1 MLKSVITAACL
12 GTLGG
17 LWIALVNG
25 SIDIFENYIDGVWR
39 YQVEFNSAAEILVG
53 AVIGVLAGANI
64 RLALDPERADGFVSG
79 ALVGLAVGVLL
90 ALAQIAFVAL
100 SALLQIY
107 DVEYGFLLTRFSGI
121 IAAAAL
127 IGAITGLLKSNFSL
141 AAPLPSGVAGAL
153 VAIAFMMPIVMGA
166 ALTIPIADWGAPVGG
181 AFSSTY
187 LTPHLPVLLAC
198 AGTGA
203 IVAAVAR
210 SRLRDH
216 SSDMLTFAG
225 VVLGAVV
232 SATASSLSFHY
243 VILGLASPEDSF
255 SIAMFAFRTLVGLV
269 GGVAVGMAIIIAGRR
284 IVPTHRINAGMMSPD

>member
-17 LWIALVNG
+17 LWVALVNG
-25 SIDIFENYIDGVWR
+25 SIDIFENYVDGVWR
-39 YQVEFNSAAEILVG
+39 YQIEFNSAAEILVG

-64 RLALDPERADGFVSG
+64 RLALDPERADRFVSG
-79 ALVGLAVGVLL
+79 ALVGLAVGILL

-121 IAAAAL
+121 LAAAAL
-127 IGAITGLLKSNFSL
+127 IGAIAGLLKSSFSL
-141 AAPLPSGVAGAL
+141 AVPLPSGVVGAL
-153 VAIAFMMPIVMGA
+153 VAIAFVMPIVMGA

-203 IVAAVAR
+203 IVAAVAG
-210 SRLRDH
+210 SRLPDH
-216 SSDMLTFAG
+216 SNDMLTSAG

-232 SATASSLSFHY
+232 SATAASLSFHY

-255 SIAMFAFRTLVGLV
+255 SIAMFAFRTLAGLL
-269 GGVAVGMAIIIAGRR
+269 GGVAVGMAVIIVGRR
-284 IVPTHRINAGMMSPD
+284 IVPTHRTNAGMMSPD

>member
-12 GTLGG
+12 GILGG

-25 SIDIFENYIDGVWR
+25 SIEIFQNYVDGVWR

-90 ALAQIAFVAL
+90 ALTQIAFVVL

-127 IGAITGLLKSNFSL
+127 IGAIAGLVKSSFSL

-203 IVAAVAR
+203 IVAAVAG
-210 SRLRDH
+210 SRMQEH
-216 SSDMLTFAG
+216 PNDMLTSVG

-232 SATASSLSFHY
+232 SATAASLSFHY

-255 SIAMFAFRTLVGLV
+255 SIAMFAFRTLVGLL
-269 GGVAVGMAIIIAGRR
+269 GGVAVGMAVIIVGRR
-284 IVPTHRINAGMMSPD
+284 IVPTHRTNAGMMSPD

>member
-1 MLKSVITAACL
+1 MLKSVITAACIGML
-12 GTLGG
+12 GSF
-17 LWIALVNG
+17 WIALVNG
-25 SIDIFENYIDGVWR
+25 SIELFQNYVDGVWR
-39 YQVEFNSAAEILVG
+39 YQIEFNSVAEILVG
-53 AVIGVLAGANI
+53 AVIGALAGANI

-100 SALLQIY
+100 SALLQVY
-107 DVEYGFLLTRFSGI
+107 EVEYGFLLTRFSGI

-127 IGAITGLLKSNFSL
+127 IGAIAGLLKSSFSL
-141 AAPLPSGVAGAL
+141 AAPLPSGVVGAL
-153 VAIAFMMPIVMGA
+153 VAIAFVMPIVMGA

-203 IVAAVAR
+203 IVAAVAG
-210 SRLRDH
+210 SRLRGH
-216 SSDMLTFAG
+216 SSDMLTSAG

-243 VILGLASPEDSF
+243 VILGLASPDNSF
-255 SIAMFAFRTLVGLV
+255 SIAMFAFRTFVGLL
-269 GGVAVGMAIIIAGRR
+269 GGVAVGMAVIMAGRR
-284 IVPTHRINAGMMSPD
+284 IVSTHRTNAGMISPD